1 MTQLEILKAW
11 LPDVVAKLNGDDT
24 LLDVALERARLGIL
38 ELRFPFGYAEDQE
51 LEPQYKGLQ
60 IDWAVELISKMGVEG
75 EVSHSENGTSRAY
88 ECGDV
93 SNSLKRRVV
102 PMGKVV
108 VLTEEETTE

>member
-11 LPDVVAKLNGDDT
+11 LPDVTNEA
-24 LLDVALERARLGIL
+24 LLESALERAKLGIL
-38 ELRFPFGYAEDQE
+38 ELRFPFGYDETQD
-51 LEPQYKGLQ
+51 LEAQYKGLQ
-60 IDWAVELISKMGVEG
+60 VDWAIELISKMGAEG
-75 EVSHSENGTSRAY
+75 ETAHSDQGVQRVY

-108 VLTEEETTE
+108 TLSEEAT